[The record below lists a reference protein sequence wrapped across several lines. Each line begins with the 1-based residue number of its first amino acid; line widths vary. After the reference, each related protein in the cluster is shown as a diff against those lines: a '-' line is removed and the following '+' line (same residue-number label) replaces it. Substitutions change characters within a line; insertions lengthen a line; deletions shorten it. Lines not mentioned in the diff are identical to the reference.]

1 MEEVALR
8 SHIEYLKEPQ
18 LSVAA
23 SRETAALHSNDFIY
37 IIVFARMF
45 LSRVALSLNAISR
58 VPGAVTAGVALE
70 EALVPRKMSVSPLE
84 SWLSLRYSLPPVP
97 GDEVAP
103 PVDGRTEDRSALL
116 PPAVEPVLGDRDRGE
131 GAPASPLSCKNVME
145 IRRRKMN
152 RHKYR
157 KLMQR
162 TVFLR
167 KRVLHGRSKK
177 KQSKFEKDLQ
187 RIWFRAGLRKPAEGW
202 NAPKIFIRQNKSK
215 RH

>member
-1 MEEVALR
+1 
-8 SHIEYLKEPQ
+8 
-18 LSVAA
+18 
-23 SRETAALHSNDFIY
+23 
-37 IIVFARMF
+37 MF

-58 VPGAVTAGVALE
+58 VPGAVTAGVAVRRLCSPPPACCYSTAPTGSPLPPRRWTALDPELE